1 MKKLMLIVL
10 SGIIFVALSLAA
22 FAQEDDECP
31 CGVDEQTGD
40 CLPCPPG
47 E

>member
-1 MKKLMLIVL
+1 MLL
-10 SGIIFVALSLAA
+10 TLSLTAI
-22 FAQEDDECP
+22 AQEDDECP
-31 CGVDEQTGD
+31 CGVDDQTGE